1 MKTYRFWFVKDR
13 EFPRFMRLRCEKA
26 EVCLRDV
33 LTKGIHPLEMT
44 TDVYY
49 RDICMLPQRLVKEVN
64 DRKHLVREP
73 AELGY
78 CPEVSVPGEFYYE
91 ESKLEH
97 TLRTLTEQVFY
108 VEKLSYAELVEV
120 ARKAL
125 AKKWD
130 DKVARLMLQSVRVD
144 FNSIRE
150 FLKSKDK
157 KVKLSGYSDLDRYPL
172 GEIVSPEDFANHER
186 AVISHAL
193 PVTNFRST
201 SFLSTITSHD
211 AKALLSLVPEIKH
224 FEIVW
229 REWPFRRGTALLEND
244 VKYNCTLTGELIRF
258 VPSLP
263 ARQDV
268 REAAR
273 AIAQRWK
280 TGEGNF
286 CFTTSIEKV
295 EEMLE
300 DEKCQIYFSSTNYMD
315 GIKPLESEG
324 EIGEKHIP
332 SFRIGEII
340 TQQLPN
346 ESLKE
351 VLRRYGKS
359 MTGKKEE
366 LLEKV
371 EDVLCERYEQMLPFL
386 DERFRRQK
394 YLRVL
399 RTHNPTLFAFMQ
411 DASVVD
417 RTVLAMYIIKHLRGN
432 TILDASHENDTYDL
446 EDLATALLRGEVSV
460 SGNFV
465 AVGDD
470 LQHPVAP
477 G

>member
-1 MKTYRFWFVKDR
+1 MKTYRFWFQKDR
-13 EFPRFMRLRCEKA
+13 EFPKFLRLRCEKA

-33 LTKGIHPLEMT
+33 LTKGVHLLEMT

-64 DRKHLVREP
+64 EKKHLVREL

-78 CPEVSVPGEFYYE
+78 CPEVAVPADFYYE

-97 TLRTLTEQVFY
+97 TLRTMTEQVFY
-108 VEKLSYAELVEV
+108 VEQLSYAELVEI
-120 ARKAL
+120 ATKAL

-130 DKVARLMLQSVRVD
+130 DKLARLMLQSVRVD

-150 FLKSKDK
+150 FLKSKNK
-157 KVKLSGYSDLDRYPL
+157 KVKLSGYSDLDRYRL
-172 GEIVSPEDFANHER
+172 GEIVSPKDFANHER

-193 PVTNFRST
+193 PTTNFRST
-201 SFLSTITSHD
+201 SFLSAITTAD
-211 AKALLSLVPEIKH
+211 GRGLLSLVPEVKH
-224 FEIVW
+224 FEVIW
-229 REWPFRRGTALLEND
+229 REWPFRRGIALLEND
-244 VKYNCTLTGELIRF
+244 VKYNCTLAGELIRF

-263 ARQDV
+263 AKQDV

-273 AIAQRWK
+273 AIAQRWRE
-280 TGEGNF
+280 GEGNF
-286 CFTTSIEKV
+286 CFSTSIEKV

-315 GIKPLESEG
+315 GIKPFESEG

-332 SFRIGEII
+332 SFRIGEIVI
-340 TQQLPN
+340 QQLSN

-371 EDVLCERYEQMLPFL
+371 ADVLRERYKQMLPFL
-386 DERFRRQK
+386 DENFRKQK
-394 YLRVL
+394 YIRVL
-399 RTHNPTLFAFMQ
+399 RTPNPTLFPLMQ
-411 DASVVD
+411 DANIVD

-432 TILDASHENDTYDL
+432 AILDASHENDTYDL
-446 EDLATALLRGEVSV
+446 EDLARALLLGDVTLT
-460 SGNFV
+460 GNFV
-465 AVGDD
+465 AVE
-470 LQHPVAP
+470 
-477 G
+477 